1 MKTRCQALVESP
13 LFNRFIIAVI
23 VLAGALVGIETHEP
37 TATKFHSLLHLLD
50 RIVLFVFIAEIVIK
64 MIALSPRPLD
74 FFKDPWNVFDFVIV
88 AVCLIPASG
97 GFGPVLRLFRLL
109 RVLRLLSAVP
119 KLQLLVNALLKSLP
133 SMLYVTVL
141 LLLLFYVYAVA
152 GVMFFAKND
161 PVHFGNIFEALLSL
175 FRVVTLEDWTDVMYL
190 QIHGSD
196 VYQGYNFDASN
207 LAANY
212 PEFEPKAQPVLATI
226 YFVSFVL
233 FGTMIMLNLVIG
245 VIVNGMDDARVDAE
259 IEAIKKAEAALEG
272 TESTLDLPNQVATL
286 SNQIRELN
294 AAVTRLSKTV
304 SKEPPR

>member
-1 MKTRCQALVESP
+1 MQSRCQALVDSP

-23 VLAGALVGIETHEP
+23 IFAGILVGVETHEP
-37 TATKFHSLLHLLD
+37 IVARHHDVLKVLDALVLLIFIVE
-50 RIVLFVFIAEIVIK
+50 IVLK
-64 MIALSPRPLD
+64 MVALSPRPQD
-74 FFKDPWNVFDFVIV
+74 FFKDNWNVFDFVIV

-97 GFGPVLRLFRLL
+97 SFGPVLRLFRLL

-133 SMLYVTVL
+133 SMLYVTIL

-161 PVHFGNIFEALLSL
+161 PVHFGNIFDALLSL
-175 FRVVTLEDWTDVMYL
+175 FRIVTLEDWTDVMYL
-190 QIHGSD
+190 QIYGSD
-196 VYQGYNFDASN
+196 VYEGYNISAAN
-207 LAANY
+207 LASHY
-212 PEFEPKAQPVLATI
+212 PVLEPKAQPVLATA

-233 FGTMIMLNLVIG
+233 FGTMVMLNLVIG

-259 IEAIKKAEAALEG
+259 IEAIKKAEEALAG
-272 TESTLDLPNQVATL
+272 TNKTLDLPNQVATL

-304 SKEPPR
+304 IQEKP